1 MSKIIKT
8 LKTQN
13 SFLHFVSGDKYH
25 NIYYRGDID
34 IVNIMNLTRI
44 IQEQNNKYAGTNH
57 KKISK
62 NPIKLHITSNGGDC
76 EAGLMA
82 YDLIK
87 QSRFPVYT
95 FCEGYSCSAATF
107 LFLAGQKR
115 FMLPHSKLLIH
126 QLSYG
131 CHGTHTN
138 MTDQMYNNNLIMA
151 DMKKMYL
158 RETKLD
164 EKSLDD
170 LLRKDIYLTAKECLK
185 YGFVHKIM

>member
-1 MSKIIKT
+1 MSKIIKN
-8 LKTQN
+8 LKPKN
-13 SFLHFVSGDKYH
+13 NFSHFVSGDQYH

-44 IQEQNNKYAGTNH
+44 IQEQNNKYEKMNYE
-57 KKISK
+57 KILK

-87 QSRFPVYT
+87 QSRFPIHT

-115 FMLPHSKLLIH
+115 FMLPLSKLLIH
-126 QLSYG
+126 QLSHS
-131 CHGTHTN
+131 CHGTYTN
-138 MTDQMYNNNLIMA
+138 MTDQLYNNNLIMV
-151 DMKKMYL
+151 DMKKIYL

-170 LLRKDIYLTAKECLK
+170 LLRRDIFLTAKECLK
-185 YGFVHKIM
+185 YGFTHKIM